1 MPQVRAQLSG
11 IFVRCYN
18 AAMSKIHPGHGC
30 RECRRSTAK
39 GDRAGLKCIRAQFRS
54 MAYPTLDVEIYECE
68 TCGGLW
74 LRTPA
79 LGYMKNLR
87 ENKAKELAP
96 DLRL

>member
-1 MPQVRAQLSG
+1 
-11 IFVRCYN
+11 
-18 AAMSKIHPGHGC
+18 
-30 RECRRSTAK
+30 
-39 GDRAGLKCIRAQFRS
+39 